1 MRTINVDIKPEP
13 YQRSFFTQRERLSGM
28 YSGRGVGKS
37 WVMHNKACIA
47 LVSGENVLY
56 LTPTNSLLRKQMM
69 PRMLTTLRSW
79 GLTATWNKSDET
91 ISVDGSTGILWGASY
106 RNYDDVCRGADGVST
121 VCYDELAKADDLPM
135 LFAAVA
141 PTMRGAKFEPQTIYA
156 TTPRKGSQC
165 DRMVLNNELGRVV
178 TGATIDDNSHVT
190 EAERENMKRFL
201 KGDLYRQ
208 EIQGQILSGDIESA
222 VFTSDCFGRMWQPP
236 RGHASMGI
244 DCAGH
249 GRDFNVF
256 YVIDD
261 VHILEKVKVQKADSF
276 EMNNIARGLIQK
288 YKVRQVTVDGTG
300 GYGQAIYD
308 FLKFDPSL
316 QVYFT
321 NFGQAAEDHEHFA
334 NARAEMFFRLA
345 EAMKLEFRLDDAETE
360 EELRIISSDVN
371 VSGKCLLVSKDVIKK
386 VLQRS
391 PDSSDA
397 LALAYYNRRKMSTLD
412 VAVNSM
418 YKKMRMF

>member
-1 MRTINVDIKPEP
+1 MRTINVDIRPEP

-47 LVSGENVLY
+47 LASGENVLY

-69 PRMLTTLRSW
+69 PRMLSTLRSW

-178 TGATIDDNSHVT
+178 TGATIDDNTHVT

-249 GRDFNVF
+249 GRDYNVF

-261 VHILEKVKVQKADSF
+261 VHILEKVKIQKADSF

-308 FLKFDPSL
+308 FLKLDPSL

-397 LALAYYNRRKMSTLD
+397 LALAYYNRRNMSTLD

>member
-1 MRTINVDIKPEP
+1 MRTINVDIRPEP

-47 LVSGENVLY
+47 LASGENVLY

-69 PRMLTTLRSW
+69 PRMLSTLRSW

-141 PTMRGAKFEPQTIYA
+141 PTMRGARFEPQTIYA

-178 TGATIDDNSHVT
+178 TGATIDDNTHVT

-249 GRDFNVF
+249 GRDYNVF

-261 VHILEKVKVQKADSF
+261 VHILEKVKIQKADSF
-276 EMNNIARGLIQK
+276 EMNSIARGLIQK

-308 FLKFDPSL
+308 FLKLDPSL

>member
-1 MRTINVDIKPEP
+1 MRIINVDIWPEP

-47 LVSGENVLY
+47 LASGENVLY

-69 PRMLTTLRSW
+69 PRMLNTLRSW

-121 VCYDELAKADDLPM
+121 VCYDELAKADDLPL

-178 TGATIDDNSHVT
+178 TGATIDDNTHVT
-190 EAERENMKRFL
+190 DAERENMKRFL

-236 RGHASMGI
+236 RGIPSMGI

-249 GRDFNVF
+249 GRDYNVF
-256 YVIDD
+256 YVIDE

-288 YKVRQVTVDGTG
+288 YGIRQVTVDGTG

-308 FLKFDPSL
+308 FLKLDPSL

-345 EAMKLEFRLDDAETE
+345 EGMKLEFRVDDAETE

-371 VSGKCLLVSKDVIKK
+371 VSGKCILVSKAVIKK

-397 LALAYYNRRKMSTLD
+397 LALAYYNRKKMSSID
-412 VAVNSM
+412 IAPNSL
-418 YKKMRMF
+418 YKKIRMF

>member
-1 MRTINVDIKPEP
+1 MRTIKVDIRPEP

-47 LVSGENVLY
+47 LASGENVLY

-69 PRMLTTLRSW
+69 PRMLSTLRSW
-79 GLTATWNKSDET
+79 GLSATWNKSDET

-141 PTMRGAKFEPQTIYA
+141 PTMRGARFEPQTIYA

-178 TGATIDDNSHVT
+178 TGATIDDN
-190 EAERENMKRFL
+190 
-201 KGDLYRQ
+201 
-208 EIQGQILSGDIESA
+208 
-222 VFTSDCFGRMWQPP
+222 
-236 RGHASMGI
+236 GHASMGI

-249 GRDFNVF
+249 GRDYNVF

-261 VHILEKVKVQKADSF
+261 VHILEKVKIQKADSF

-288 YKVRQVTVDGTG
+288 YNVRQVTVDGTG

-308 FLKFDPSL
+308 FLNLDPSL

>member
-37 WVMHNKACIA
+37 WVMHTKSCIA
-47 LVSGENVLY
+47 LASGENVLY

-69 PRMLTTLRSW
+69 PRMLTMLRSW
-79 GLTATWNKSDET
+79 GLSATWNKSDET

-121 VCYDELAKADDLPM
+121 VCYDELAKADDLPL

-141 PTMRGAKFEPQTIYA
+141 PTMRGARFEPQTIYA

-178 TGATIDDNSHVT
+178 TGATIDDNTHVT

-208 EIQGQILSGDIESA
+208 
-222 VFTSDCFGRMWQPP
+222 
-236 RGHASMGI
+236 
-244 DCAGH
+244 AGH
-249 GRDFNVF
+249 GRDYNVF

-261 VHILEKVKVQKADSF
+261 VHILEKVKIQKADSF
-276 EMNNIARGLIQK
+276 EMNSIARGLIQK
-288 YKVRQVTVDGTG
+288 YNVRQVTVDGTG

-308 FLKFDPSL
+308 FLKLDPSL

-371 VSGKCLLVSKDVIKK
+371 VSGKCILVSKDVIKK

-397 LALAYYNRRKMSTLD
+397 LALAYYNRKKMSTLD

>member
-47 LVSGENVLY
+47 LASGENVLY

-69 PRMLTTLRSW
+69 PRMLSTLRSW

-178 TGATIDDNSHVT
+178 TGATIDDNTHVT

-249 GRDFNVF
+249 GRDYNVF

-308 FLKFDPSL
+308 FLKLDPSL

>member
-1 MRTINVDIKPEP
+1 MRTINVDIRPEP

-47 LVSGENVLY
+47 LASGENVLY

-69 PRMLTTLRSW
+69 PRMLNTLRSW

-121 VCYDELAKADDLPM
+121 VCYDELAKADDLPL

-141 PTMRGAKFEPQTIYA
+141 PTMRGARFEPQTIYA

-178 TGATIDDNSHVT
+178 TGATIDDNTHVT

-249 GRDFNVF
+249 GRDYNVF

-261 VHILEKVKVQKADSF
+261 VHILEKVKIQKADSF
-276 EMNNIARGLIQK
+276 EMNSIARGLIQK

-308 FLKFDPSL
+308 FLKLDPSL

-345 EAMKLEFRLDDAETE
+345 EAMKQEFRLDDAETE

>member
-1 MRTINVDIKPEP
+1 MRTINVDIRPEP

-47 LVSGENVLY
+47 LASGENVLY

-69 PRMLTTLRSW
+69 PRMLSTLRSW

-141 PTMRGAKFEPQTIYA
+141 PTMRGAKFEPQTIFA

-178 TGATIDDNSHVT
+178 TGATIDDNTHVT

-249 GRDFNVF
+249 GRDYNVF

-276 EMNNIARGLIQK
+276 EMNSIARGLIQK
-288 YKVRQVTVDGTG
+288 YNVRQVTVDGTG

-308 FLKFDPSL
+308 FLKLDPSL

>member
-1 MRTINVDIKPEP
+1 MRTINVDIRPEP

-47 LVSGENVLY
+47 LASGENVLY

-69 PRMLTTLRSW
+69 PRMLSTLRSW

-121 VCYDELAKADDLPM
+121 VCYDELAKADDIPL

-141 PTMRGAKFEPQTIYA
+141 PTMRGARFEPQTIYA

-249 GRDFNVF
+249 GRDYNVF

-261 VHILEKVKVQKADSF
+261 VHILEKVKIQKADSF
-276 EMNNIARGLIQK
+276 EMNSIARGLIQK

-308 FLKFDPSL
+308 FLKLDPSL

-397 LALAYYNRRKMSTLD
+397 LALAYYNRKKMSTLD

>member
-1 MRTINVDIKPEP
+1 MRTINVDIRPEP

-47 LVSGENVLY
+47 LASGENVLY

-69 PRMLTTLRSW
+69 PRMLSTLRSW

-141 PTMRGAKFEPQTIYA
+141 PTMRGARFEPQTIYA

-178 TGATIDDNSHVT
+178 TGATIDDNTHVT

-236 RGHASMGI
+236 RGYASMGI

-249 GRDFNVF
+249 GRDYNVF

-261 VHILEKVKVQKADSF
+261 VHILEKVKIQKADSF

-288 YKVRQVTVDGTG
+288 YNVRQVTVDGTG

-308 FLKFDPSL
+308 FLKLDPSL

-397 LALAYYNRRKMSTLD
+397 LALAYYNRKKMSTLD

>member
-47 LVSGENVLY
+47 LASGENVLY

-69 PRMLTTLRSW
+69 PRMLSTLRSW

-121 VCYDELAKADDLPM
+121 VCYDELAKADDLPL

-141 PTMRGAKFEPQTIYA
+141 PTMRGARFEPQTIYA

-178 TGATIDDNSHVT
+178 TGATIDDNTHVT

-222 VFTSDCFGRMWQPP
+222 VFTSDCFGRMWLPP
-236 RGHASMGI
+236 RGYASMGI

-249 GRDFNVF
+249 GRDYNVF

-276 EMNNIARGLIQK
+276 EMNSIARGLIQK

-308 FLKFDPSL
+308 FLKLDPSL

-321 NFGQAAEDHEHFA
+321 NFGQSAEDHEHFA

-371 VSGKCLLVSKDVIKK
+371 VSGKCILVSKDVIKK

>member
-1 MRTINVDIKPEP
+1 MRTISIDIKPEP

-37 WVMHNKACIA
+37 WVMHTKSCIA
-47 LVSGENVLY
+47 LASGENVLY

-69 PRMLTTLRSW
+69 PRMLTMLRSW
-79 GLTATWNKSDET
+79 GLSATWNKSDET

-121 VCYDELAKADDLPM
+121 VCYDELAKADDLPL

-141 PTMRGAKFEPQTIYA
+141 PTMRGAKFEPQTLYA

-178 TGATIDDNSHVT
+178 TGATIDDNTHVS

-236 RGHASMGI
+236 RGIPSMGI

-249 GRDFNVF
+249 GRDYNVF

-261 VHILEKVKVQKADSF
+261 VHILEKVKIQKADSF
-276 EMNNIARGLIQK
+276 EMNSIARGLIQK
-288 YKVRQVTVDGTG
+288 YGIRQVTVDGTG

-308 FLKFDPSL
+308 FLKLDPSL

-321 NFGQAAEDHEHFA
+321 NFGQAAEDSAHFA

-345 EAMKLEFRLDDAETE
+345 EAMKLEFRVDDAETE

-371 VSGKCLLVSKDVIKK
+371 VSGKCILVSKDVIKK

-397 LALAYYNRRKMSTLD
+397 LALAYYNRKKMSSID
-412 VAVNSM
+412 IAPNSL
-418 YKKMRMF
+418 YKKIRMF

>member
-1 MRTINVDIKPEP
+1 MRTINVDIRPEP
-13 YQRSFFTQRERLSGM
+13 YQRSFFTQREELSGI
-28 YSGRGVGKS
+28 YAGRGIGKS
-37 WVMHNKACIA
+37 WIMHHKSSIA
-47 LVSGENVLY
+47 VASGETVLY

-69 PRMLTTLRSW
+69 PRMVSILRGW
-79 GLTATWNKSDET
+79 GLDAIWNKSDET
-91 ISVDGSTGILWGASY
+91 ITIAGSAGIIYGASY
-106 RNYDDVCRGADGVST
+106 RNYDEVCRGVDGVST
-121 VCYDELAKADDLPM
+121 VCYDELAKADDLQM

-141 PTMRGAKFEPQTIYA
+141 PTMRNAKFPPQTIYA
-156 TTPRKGSQC
+156 TTPRKGSEC
-165 DRMVLNNELGRVV
+165 DRMVLKGELGRVV
-178 TGATIDDNSHVT
+178 TGATIDDNPHVT

-249 GRDFNVF
+249 GRDYNVF

-261 VHILEKVKVQKADSF
+261 VHILEKVKIQKADSF
-276 EMNNIARGLIQK
+276 EMNSIARGLIQK
-288 YKVRQVTVDGTG
+288 YNVRQVTVDGTG

-308 FLKFDPSL
+308 FLKLDPSL

>member
-47 LVSGENVLY
+47 LASGENVLY

-69 PRMLTTLRSW
+69 PRMLSTLRSW

-141 PTMRGAKFEPQTIYA
+141 PTMRGARFEPQTIYA

-178 TGATIDDNSHVT
+178 TGATIDDNTHVT

-249 GRDFNVF
+249 GRDYNVF

-261 VHILEKVKVQKADSF
+261 VHILEKVKIQKADSF
-276 EMNNIARGLIQK
+276 EMNSIARGLIQK
-288 YKVRQVTVDGTG
+288 YNVRQVTVDGTG

-308 FLKFDPSL
+308 FLKLDPSL

-371 VSGKCLLVSKDVIKK
+371 VSGKCILVSKDVIKK

>member
-1 MRTINVDIKPEP
+1 MRTINIDIKPEP

-37 WVMHNKACIA
+37 WVMHTKSCIA
-47 LVSGENVLY
+47 LASGENVLY

-69 PRMLTTLRSW
+69 PRMLTMLRSW
-79 GLTATWNKSDET
+79 GLSATWNKSDET

-121 VCYDELAKADDLPM
+121 VCYDELAKADDLPL

-141 PTMRGAKFEPQTIYA
+141 PTMRGAKFEPQTLYA

-178 TGATIDDNSHVT
+178 TGATIDDNTHVS

-236 RGHASMGI
+236 RGIPSMGI

-249 GRDFNVF
+249 GRDYNVF

-276 EMNNIARGLIQK
+276 EMNSIARGLIQK
-288 YKVRQVTVDGTG
+288 YGIRQVTVDGTG

-308 FLKFDPSL
+308 FLKLDPSL

-321 NFGQAAEDHEHFA
+321 NFGQAAEDSAHFA

-345 EAMKLEFRLDDAETE
+345 EAMKLEFRVDDAETE

-371 VSGKCLLVSKDVIKK
+371 VSGKCILVSKDVIKK

-397 LALAYYNRRKMSTLD
+397 LALAYYNRKKMSSID
-412 VAVNSM
+412 IAPNSL
-418 YKKMRMF
+418 YKKIRMF

>member
-1 MRTINVDIKPEP
+1 MRTINVDIRPEP

-47 LVSGENVLY
+47 LASGENVLY

-69 PRMLTTLRSW
+69 PRMLSTLRSW

-121 VCYDELAKADDLPM
+121 VCYDELAKADDLPL

-141 PTMRGAKFEPQTIYA
+141 PTMRGASFEPQTIYA

-178 TGATIDDNSHVT
+178 TGATIDDNTHVT

-249 GRDFNVF
+249 GRDYNVF

-261 VHILEKVKVQKADSF
+261 VHILEKVKIQKADSF

-288 YKVRQVTVDGTG
+288 YNVRQVTVDGTG

-308 FLKFDPSL
+308 FLKLDPSL

>member
-1 MRTINVDIKPEP
+1 MRTINVDIRPEP

-28 YSGRGVGKS
+28 YSGRGSGKS

-47 LVSGENVLY
+47 LASGENVLY

-69 PRMLTTLRSW
+69 PRMLKTLRSW

-121 VCYDELAKADDLPM
+121 VCYDELAKADDLQL

-178 TGATIDDNSHVT
+178 TGATIDDNTHVT

-201 KGDLYRQ
+201 NGDLYRQ
-208 EIQGQILSGDIESA
+208 EVQGQILSGDIESA

-236 RGHASMGI
+236 RGIPSMGI

-249 GRDFNVF
+249 GRDYNVF

-288 YKVRQVTVDGTG
+288 YGIRQVTVDGTG

-308 FLKFDPSL
+308 FLKLDPSL

-321 NFGQAAEDHEHFA
+321 NFGQAAEDSAHFA

-345 EAMKLEFRLDDAETE
+345 EAMKLEFRVDDAETE

-371 VSGKCLLVSKDVIKK
+371 VSGKSILVSKDVIKK

-397 LALAYYNRRKMSTLD
+397 LALAYYNRKKMSTLD
-412 VAVNSM
+412 VAPNSL
-418 YKKMRMF
+418 YKKIRMF

>member
-1 MRTINVDIKPEP
+1 MRTINVDIRPEP

-47 LVSGENVLY
+47 LASGENVLY

-69 PRMLTTLRSW
+69 PRMLSTLRSW

-141 PTMRGAKFEPQTIYA
+141 PTMRGAKFEPQTIFA

-178 TGATIDDNSHVT
+178 TGATIDDNTHVT

-249 GRDFNVF
+249 GRDYNVF

-261 VHILEKVKVQKADSF
+261 VHILEKVKIQKADSF
-276 EMNNIARGLIQK
+276 EMNSIARGLIQK
-288 YKVRQVTVDGTG
+288 YNVRQVTVDGTG

-308 FLKFDPSL
+308 FLKLDPSL

>member
-1 MRTINVDIKPEP
+1 M
-13 YQRSFFTQRERLSGM
+13 
-28 YSGRGVGKS
+28 
-37 WVMHNKACIA
+37 
-47 LVSGENVLY
+47 
-56 LTPTNSLLRKQMM
+56 
-69 PRMLTTLRSW
+69 
-79 GLTATWNKSDET
+79 
-91 ISVDGSTGILWGASY
+91 
-106 RNYDDVCRGADGVST
+106 
-121 VCYDELAKADDLPM
+121 
-135 LFAAVA
+135 
-141 PTMRGAKFEPQTIYA
+141 
-156 TTPRKGSQC
+156 
-165 DRMVLNNELGRVV
+165 
-178 TGATIDDNSHVT
+178 
-190 EAERENMKRFL
+190 
-201 KGDLYRQ
+201 
-208 EIQGQILSGDIESA
+208 
-222 VFTSDCFGRMWQPP
+222 
-236 RGHASMGI
+236 
-244 DCAGH
+244 
-249 GRDFNVF
+249 F

-261 VHILEKVKVQKADSF
+261 VHILEKVKIQKADSF

-288 YKVRQVTVDGTG
+288 YNVRQVTVDGTG

-308 FLKFDPSL
+308 FLKLDPSL

-412 VAVNSM
+412 VTVNSM
-418 YKKMRMF
+418 YKKMRTRPGAYSGASSSCRAIPTNAP

>member
-47 LVSGENVLY
+47 LASGENVLY

-69 PRMLTTLRSW
+69 PRMLSTLRSW

-141 PTMRGAKFEPQTIYA
+141 PTMRGARFEPQTIYA

-178 TGATIDDNSHVT
+178 TGATIDDNTNVT

-208 EIQGQILSGDIESA
+208 EILGQILSGDIESA

-249 GRDFNVF
+249 GRDYNVF

-288 YKVRQVTVDGTG
+288 YNVRQVTVDGTG

-308 FLKFDPSL
+308 FLKLDPSL

-371 VSGKCLLVSKDVIKK
+371 VAGKCLLVSKDVIKK

>member
-1 MRTINVDIKPEP
+1 MRTINVDIRPEP

-47 LVSGENVLY
+47 LASGENVLY

-69 PRMLTTLRSW
+69 PRMLSTLRSW

-141 PTMRGAKFEPQTIYA
+141 PTRRGARFEPQTIYA

-178 TGATIDDNSHVT
+178 TGATIDDNTHVT

-222 VFTSDCFGRMWQPP
+222 VFTSDCFGRMWLPP

-249 GRDFNVF
+249 GRDYNVF

-261 VHILEKVKVQKADSF
+261 VHILEKVKIQKADSF

-308 FLKFDPSL
+308 FLKLDPSL

-412 VAVNSM
+412 VPVNSM

>member
-1 MRTINVDIKPEP
+1 MRTINVDIRPEP

-47 LVSGENVLY
+47 LASGENVLY

-69 PRMLTTLRSW
+69 PRMLSTLRSW

-178 TGATIDDNSHVT
+178 TGATIDDNTHVT

-249 GRDFNVF
+249 GRDYNVF

-276 EMNNIARGLIQK
+276 EMNSIARGLIQK

-308 FLKFDPSL
+308 FLKLDPSL

>member
-37 WVMHNKACIA
+37 WVMHTKSCIA
-47 LVSGENVLY
+47 LASGENVLY

-69 PRMLTTLRSW
+69 PRMLTMLRSW
-79 GLTATWNKSDET
+79 GLSATWNKSDET

-121 VCYDELAKADDLPM
+121 VCYDELAKADDLPL

-141 PTMRGAKFEPQTIYA
+141 PTMRGARFEPQTIYA

-178 TGATIDDNSHVT
+178 TGATIDDNTHVT

-236 RGHASMGI
+236 MGHASMGI

-249 GRDFNVF
+249 GRDYNVF

-261 VHILEKVKVQKADSF
+261 VHILEKVKIQKADSF
-276 EMNNIARGLIQK
+276 EMNSIARGLIQK
-288 YKVRQVTVDGTG
+288 YNVRQVTVDGTG

-308 FLKFDPSL
+308 FLKLDPSL

-371 VSGKCLLVSKDVIKK
+371 VSGKCILVSKDVIKK

-397 LALAYYNRRKMSTLD
+397 LALAYYNRKKMSTLD

>member
-47 LVSGENVLY
+47 LASGENVLY

-69 PRMLTTLRSW
+69 PRMLSTLRSW

-141 PTMRGAKFEPQTIYA
+141 PTMRGARFEPQTIYA

-178 TGATIDDNSHVT
+178 TGATIDDNTHVT

-249 GRDFNVF
+249 GRDYNVF

-261 VHILEKVKVQKADSF
+261 VHILEKVKIQKADSF

-288 YKVRQVTVDGTG
+288 YNVRQVTVDGTG

-308 FLKFDPSL
+308 FLKLDPSL

-371 VSGKCLLVSKDVIKK
+371 VSGKSLLVSKDVIKK

>member
-13 YQRSFFTQRERLSGM
+13 YQRSFFTQRERLSGLN
-28 YSGRGVGKS
+28 SGRGVGKS

-47 LVSGENVLY
+47 LASGENVLY

-69 PRMLTTLRSW
+69 PRMLSTLRSW

-91 ISVDGSTGILWGASY
+91 ISVEGSTGILWGASY

-141 PTMRGAKFEPQTIYA
+141 PTMRGARFEPQTIYA

-178 TGATIDDNSHVT
+178 TGATIDDNTHVT

-249 GRDFNVF
+249 GRDYNVF

-261 VHILEKVKVQKADSF
+261 VHILEKVKIQKADSF
-276 EMNNIARGLIQK
+276 EMNSIARGLIQK

-308 FLKFDPSL
+308 FLKLDPSL

>member
-1 MRTINVDIKPEP
+1 MRTINVDIRPEP

-47 LVSGENVLY
+47 LASGENVLY

-69 PRMLTTLRSW
+69 PRMLSTLRSW

-141 PTMRGAKFEPQTIYA
+141 PTMRGARFEPQTIYA

-178 TGATIDDNSHVT
+178 TGATIDDNTHVT

-236 RGHASMGI
+236 RGIPSMGI

-249 GRDFNVF
+249 GRDYNVF

-261 VHILEKVKVQKADSF
+261 VHILEKVKIQKADSF
-276 EMNNIARGLIQK
+276 EMNSIARGLIQK
-288 YKVRQVTVDGTG
+288 YNVRQVTVDGTG

-308 FLKFDPSL
+308 FLKLDPSL

-397 LALAYYNRRKMSTLD
+397 LALAYYNRKKMSSID
-412 VAVNSM
+412 IAPNSL
-418 YKKMRMF
+418 YKKIRMF

>member
-1 MRTINVDIKPEP
+1 MRTINVDIRPEP

-47 LVSGENVLY
+47 LASGENVLY

-69 PRMLTTLRSW
+69 PRMLSTLRSW

-141 PTMRGAKFEPQTIYA
+141 PTMRGARFEPQTIYA

-208 EIQGQILSGDIESA
+208 EIKGQILSGDIESA

-236 RGHASMGI
+236 RGMASMGI

-249 GRDFNVF
+249 GRDYNVF

-261 VHILEKVKVQKADSF
+261 VHILEKVKIQKADSF

-308 FLKFDPSL
+308 FLKPDPSL

-397 LALAYYNRRKMSTLD
+397 LALAYYNRRKMSTLY

>member
-47 LVSGENVLY
+47 LASGENVLY

-69 PRMLTTLRSW
+69 PRMLSTLRSW

-121 VCYDELAKADDLPM
+121 VCYDELAKADDLPL

-141 PTMRGAKFEPQTIYA
+141 PTMRGARFEPQTIYA

-178 TGATIDDNSHVT
+178 TGATIDDNTHVT

-236 RGHASMGI
+236 RGIPSMGI

-249 GRDFNVF
+249 GRDYNVF

-261 VHILEKVKVQKADSF
+261 VHILEKVKIQKADSF
-276 EMNNIARGLIQK
+276 EMNSIARGLIQK
-288 YKVRQVTVDGTG
+288 YGIRQVTVDGTG

-308 FLKFDPSL
+308 FLKLDPSL

-321 NFGQAAEDHEHFA
+321 NFGQAAEDSAHFA

-345 EAMKLEFRLDDAETE
+345 EAMKLEFRVDDAETE

-371 VSGKCLLVSKDVIKK
+371 VSGKCILVSKDVIKK

-397 LALAYYNRRKMSTLD
+397 LALAYYNRKKMSSID
-412 VAVNSM
+412 IAPNSL
-418 YKKMRMF
+418 YKKIRMF

>member
-1 MRTINVDIKPEP
+1 MRTINVDIRPEP

-47 LVSGENVLY
+47 LASGENVLY

-69 PRMLTTLRSW
+69 PRMLNTLRSW

-121 VCYDELAKADDLPM
+121 VCYDELAKADDLPL

-141 PTMRGAKFEPQTIYA
+141 PTMRGARFEPQTIYA

-178 TGATIDDNSHVT
+178 TGATIDDNTHVT
-190 EAERENMKRFL
+190 DAERENMKRFL

-208 EIQGQILSGDIESA
+208 EIQGQILSGDIDSA
-222 VFTSDCFGRMWQPP
+222 VFTSDCFGRLWQPP
-236 RGHASMGI
+236 KGLVSMGI

-249 GRDFNVF
+249 GRDYNVF

-261 VHILEKVKVQKADSF
+261 VHILEKVKIQKADSF

-288 YKVRQVTVDGTG
+288 HGVRQVTIDGTG

-308 FLKFDPSL
+308 FLKLDPSL
-316 QVYFT
+316 QVFFT

-345 EAMKLEFRLDDAETE
+345 EAMKLEFRVDDAETE

-371 VSGKCLLVSKDVIKK
+371 VSGKSILVSKDVIKK

-397 LALAYYNRRKMSTLD
+397 LALAYYNRKKMSTLD
-412 VAVNSM
+412 IASNSL

>member
-1 MRTINVDIKPEP
+1 MRTINVDIRPEP

-47 LVSGENVLY
+47 LASGENVLY

-69 PRMLTTLRSW
+69 PRMLSTLRSW

-121 VCYDELAKADDLPM
+121 VCYDELAKADDLQM

-141 PTMRGAKFEPQTIYA
+141 PTMRGARFEPQTIYA

-249 GRDFNVF
+249 GRDYNVF

-261 VHILEKVKVQKADSF
+261 VHILEKVKIQKADSF
-276 EMNNIARGLIQK
+276 EMNNIARK
-288 YKVRQVTVDGTG
+288 AAV
-300 GYGQAIYD
+300 GYVLSGSKAT
-308 FLKFDPSL
+308 L
-316 QVYFT
+316 
-321 NFGQAAEDHEHFA
+321 
-334 NARAEMFFRLA
+334 
-345 EAMKLEFRLDDAETE
+345 
-360 EELRIISSDVN
+360 EEL
-371 VSGKCLLVSKDVIKK
+371 VSYCDEERLSTDKSG
-386 VLQRS
+386 
-391 PDSSDA
+391 
-397 LALAYYNRRKMSTLD
+397 RKIG
-412 VAVNSM
+412 
-418 YKKMRMF
+418 F

>member
-1 MRTINVDIKPEP
+1 MRTINVDIRPEP

-47 LVSGENVLY
+47 LASGENVLY

-69 PRMLTTLRSW
+69 PRMLSTLRSW

-141 PTMRGAKFEPQTIYA
+141 PTMRGARFEPQTIYA

-178 TGATIDDNSHVT
+178 TGATIDDNTHVT

-236 RGHASMGI
+236 RGIPSMGI

-249 GRDFNVF
+249 GRDYNVF

-276 EMNNIARGLIQK
+276 EMNSIARGLIQK
-288 YKVRQVTVDGTG
+288 YGIRQVTVDGTG

-308 FLKFDPSL
+308 FLKLDPSL

-371 VSGKCLLVSKDVIKK
+371 VSGKCLLVSTDVIKK

>member
-1 MRTINVDIKPEP
+1 MRTINVDIRPEP

-47 LVSGENVLY
+47 LASGENVLY

-69 PRMLTTLRSW
+69 PRMLSTLRSW

-121 VCYDELAKADDLPM
+121 VCYDELAKADDLPL

-178 TGATIDDNSHVT
+178 TGATIDDNTHVS

-236 RGHASMGI
+236 RGIPSMGI

-249 GRDFNVF
+249 GRDYNVF

-261 VHILEKVKVQKADSF
+261 VHILEKVKIQKADSF
-276 EMNNIARGLIQK
+276 EMNSIARGLIQK
-288 YKVRQVTVDGTG
+288 YGIRQVTVDGTG

-308 FLKFDPSL
+308 FLKLDPSL

-321 NFGQAAEDHEHFA
+321 NFGQAAEDSAHFA

-345 EAMKLEFRLDDAETE
+345 EAMKLEFRVDDAETE

-371 VSGKCLLVSKDVIKK
+371 VSGKCILVSKDVIKK

-397 LALAYYNRRKMSTLD
+397 LALAYYNRKKMSSID
-412 VAVNSM
+412 IAPNSL
-418 YKKMRMF
+418 YKKIRMF